1 MKDAF
6 SYILDIKYA
15 NFQQILHRIR
25 AVEPL
30 KLWQYHRNII
40 FKIFMLCSQSLR
52 QLELTARVRLSK

>member
-1 MKDAF
+1 MEDAF

-30 KLWQYHRNII
+30 KLWQYH
-40 FKIFMLCSQSLR
+40 FGQSLR
-52 QLELTARVRLSK
+52 QLELTARVHLSK